1 MVSDATIHA
10 IEQSIDDLNDQYR
23 DVCVRMKHYRQDV
36 IHYFRK
42 YKAEKAG
49 RLQLEAEIK
58 DLKEDLK
65 RLEDGG

>member
-10 IEQSIDDLNDQYR
+10 IEQGIDDLNDQYR

-49 RLQLEAEIK
+49 CLQLEAEIK

-65 RLEDGG
+65 RLEDGR

>member
-23 DVCVRMKHYRQDV
+23 DVCVRMKHYRQDA
-36 IHYFRK
+36 IRYFRK

-65 RLEDGG
+65 RLEDGR